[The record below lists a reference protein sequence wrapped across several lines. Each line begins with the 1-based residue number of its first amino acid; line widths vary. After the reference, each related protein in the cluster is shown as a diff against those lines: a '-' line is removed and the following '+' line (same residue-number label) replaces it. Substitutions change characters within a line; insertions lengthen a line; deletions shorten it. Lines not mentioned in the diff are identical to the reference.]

1 MRPKR
6 SRVRVSIGGVSQTD
20 VDVLIRGGTVYDG
33 SGSAP
38 FVGDVA
44 IRGDFIASVGPSR
57 LRADLELDATGL
69 AVAPGFVN
77 MLSWATE
84 SLIADGRSQ
93 SDIRQGVTLEVFGE
107 GMSMG
112 PLNASMQRDS
122 RERQGDIQYAIEW
135 TTLGDYLAF
144 LERRGVSCNVAS
156 FVGATTLRIHE
167 IGYADRPPSSDEL
180 ERMCELARQ
189 AMLEGALG
197 VGSSLIYAPAFYA
210 ATDELTALVTA
221 VAPYGGMYISHLR
234 SEAARLEQA
243 VDELISIAR
252 ASGAPAEI
260 YHLKAAGA
268 ANWPRLG
275 AVIDQIETARSS
287 GLAITA
293 DVYPYTAGST
303 GLNATMPPWV
313 QAGGHAAWVARLRD
327 PDTRAHLRQAMRT
340 PSDDWE
346 NMLLMA
352 GSADNVLL
360 VGFRSERL
368 KPLAGKTLAE
378 VAAQRGTSPE
388 DTIFDL
394 IVEDDSR
401 VQTIYFMID
410 EDNIRRELRLPW
422 VSFGSDAASLAP
434 EGVFLR
440 SSTHPRAYGTFAR
453 VLGRYVRDEGLLPL
467 EEAIRRLS
475 RLPADTLKLDR
486 RGALRDGYFAD
497 VVVFDPARIQ
507 DHATYTVPH
516 AYASGVEHVFVNG
529 VQVLDRGEH
538 TGATPGRALRGAG
551 ARRR

>member
-1 MRPKR
+1 
-6 SRVRVSIGGVSQTD
+6 VSQAD

-33 SGSAP
+33 SGAPP

-44 IRGDFIASVGPSR
+44 IRGDVIASVGQTQ
-57 LRADLELDATGL
+57 LRGALEVDAAGL
-69 AVAPGFVN
+69 AVAPGFIN

-112 PLNASMQRDS
+112 PLSPSMQRLD
-122 RERQGDIQYAIEW
+122 RDRQGDIKYTIEW
-135 TTLGDYLAF
+135 TTLGEYLAF

-156 FVGATTLRIHE
+156 FVGATTVRIHE
-167 IGYADRPPSSDEL
+167 LGYADRPPTADEL
-180 ERMCELARQ
+180 ERMCQLVRD
-189 AMLEGALG
+189 AMEDGALG
-197 VGSSLIYAPAFYA
+197 VGSSLIYAPACYA
-210 ATDELTALVTA
+210 ATDELTALVSA
-221 VAPYGGMYISHLR
+221 AAPYGGMYISHLR
-234 SEAARLEQA
+234 SEAAHLEQA

-252 ASGAPAEI
+252 DAGAPAEI

-268 ANWPRLG
+268 ANWGKLEG
-275 AVIDQIETARSS
+275 VVGQIETARAH

-293 DVYPYTAGST
+293 DLYPYTAGST

-313 QAGGHAAWVARLRD
+313 QEGGHAAWAARLRD
-327 PDTRAHLRQAMRT
+327 PDMRARLRQEMQT
-340 PSDDWE
+340 PSDAWE
-346 NMLLMA
+346 NMFSMA
-352 GSADNVLL
+352 GSTENILL

-368 KPLAGKTLAE
+368 KPLAGRSLAA
-378 VAAQRGTSPE
+378 VSALRGTSPE

-410 EDNIRRELRLPW
+410 EANIRRELQLPW

-453 VLGRYVRDEGLLPL
+453 ILGHYVRDEAVLPV

-475 RLPADTLKLDR
+475 RLPAENLKLDR
-486 RGALRDGYFAD
+486 RGALRPGYFAD
-497 VVVFDPARIQ
+497 VVLFDPLRIQ
-507 DHATYTVPH
+507 DHATYTAPQT
-516 AYASGVEHVFVNG
+516 YATGVEHVFVNG
-529 VQVLDRGEH
+529 VHVLKAGEH
-538 TGATPGRALRGAG
+538 TGATSGRALRGPG
-551 ARRR
+551 SR

>member
-1 MRPKR
+1 
-6 SRVRVSIGGVSQTD
+6 VSQAD

-33 SGSAP
+33 SGAPP

-44 IRGDFIASVGPSR
+44 IRGDVIASVGQTQ
-57 LRADLELDATGL
+57 LRGALEVDAAGL
-69 AVAPGFVN
+69 AVAPGFIN

-112 PLNASMQRDS
+112 PLSPSMQRLD
-122 RERQGDIQYAIEW
+122 RDRQGDIKYTIEW
-135 TTLGDYLAF
+135 TTLGEYLAF

-156 FVGATTLRIHE
+156 FVGATTVRIHE
-167 IGYADRPPSSDEL
+167 LGYADRPPTADEL
-180 ERMCELARQ
+180 ERMCQLVRD
-189 AMLEGALG
+189 AMEDGALG
-197 VGSSLIYAPAFYA
+197 VGSSLIYAPACYA
-210 ATDELTALVTA
+210 ATDELTALVSA
-221 VAPYGGMYISHLR
+221 AAPYGGMYISHLR
-234 SEAARLEQA
+234 SEAAHLEQA

-252 ASGAPAEI
+252 DAGAPAEI

-268 ANWPRLG
+268 ANWGKLEG
-275 AVIDQIETARSS
+275 VVGQIETARAH

-293 DVYPYTAGST
+293 DLYPYTAGST

-313 QAGGHAAWVARLRD
+313 QEGGHAAWAARLRD
-327 PDTRAHLRQAMRT
+327 PDMRARLRQEMQT
-340 PSDDWE
+340 PSDAWE
-346 NMLLMA
+346 NMFSMA
-352 GSADNVLL
+352 GSTENILL

-368 KPLAGKTLAE
+368 KPLAGRSLAA
-378 VAAQRGTSPE
+378 VSALRGTSPE

-410 EDNIRRELRLPW
+410 EANIRRELQLPW

-453 VLGRYVRDEGLLPL
+453 ILGHYVRDEAVLPL

-475 RLPADTLKLDR
+475 RLPAENLKLDR
-486 RGALRDGYFAD
+486 RGALRPGYFAD
-497 VVVFDPARIQ
+497 VVLFDPLRIQ
-507 DHATYTVPH
+507 DHATYTAPQT
-516 AYASGVEHVFVNG
+516 YATGVEHVFVNG
-529 VQVLDRGEH
+529 VHVLKAGEH
-538 TGATPGRALRGAG
+538 TGATSGRALRGPG
-551 ARRR
+551 SRRR

>member
-1 MRPKR
+1 
-6 SRVRVSIGGVSQTD
+6 VSQAD

-33 SGSAP
+33 SGAPP

-44 IRGDFIASVGPSR
+44 IRGDVIASVGQTQ
-57 LRADLELDATGL
+57 LRGALEVDAAGL
-69 AVAPGFVN
+69 AVAPGFIN

-112 PLNASMQRDS
+112 PLSPSMQRLD
-122 RERQGDIQYAIEW
+122 RDRQGDIKYTIEW
-135 TTLGDYLAF
+135 TTLGEYLAF

-156 FVGATTLRIHE
+156 FVGATTVRIHE
-167 IGYADRPPSSDEL
+167 LGYADRPPTADEL
-180 ERMCELARQ
+180 ERMCQLVRD
-189 AMLEGALG
+189 AMEDGALG
-197 VGSSLIYAPAFYA
+197 VGSSLIYAPACYA
-210 ATDELTALVTA
+210 ATDELTALVSA
-221 VAPYGGMYISHLR
+221 AAPYGGMYISHLR
-234 SEAARLEQA
+234 SEAAHLEQA

-252 ASGAPAEI
+252 DAGAPAEI

-268 ANWPRLG
+268 SNWGKLEG
-275 AVIDQIETARSS
+275 VVGQIETARAH

-293 DVYPYTAGST
+293 DLYPYTAGST

-313 QAGGHAAWVARLRD
+313 QEGGHAAWAARLRD
-327 PDTRAHLRQAMRT
+327 PDMRARLRQEMQT
-340 PSDDWE
+340 PSDAWE
-346 NMLLMA
+346 NMFSMA
-352 GSADNVLL
+352 GSTENILL

-368 KPLAGKTLAE
+368 KPLAGRSLAA
-378 VAAQRGTSPE
+378 VSALRGTSPE

-410 EDNIRRELRLPW
+410 EANIRRELQLPW

-453 VLGRYVRDEGLLPL
+453 ILGHYVRDEAVLPV

-475 RLPADTLKLDR
+475 RLPAENLKLDR
-486 RGALRDGYFAD
+486 RGALRPGYFAD
-497 VVVFDPARIQ
+497 VVLFDPLRIQ
-507 DHATYTVPH
+507 DHATYTAPQT
-516 AYASGVEHVFVNG
+516 YATGVEHVFVNG
-529 VQVLDRGEH
+529 VHVLKAGEH
-538 TGATPGRALRGAG
+538 TGATSGRALRGPG
-551 ARRR
+551 SRRR

>member
-1 MRPKR
+1 
-6 SRVRVSIGGVSQTD
+6 VSQAD
-20 VDVLIRGGTVYDG
+20 VDVLIHGGTVYDG

-44 IRGDFIASVGPSR
+44 IRGDLIASVGPSR
-57 LRADLELDATGL
+57 LRGDLEVDASGL
-69 AVAPGFVN
+69 AVAPGFIN

-107 GMSMG
+107 GISMG
-112 PLNASMQRDS
+112 PLNPGMQRES

-167 IGYADRPPSSDEL
+167 LGYADRPPSADEL

-210 ATDELTALVTA
+210 ATDELTALVSA
-221 VAPYGGMYISHLR
+221 VQPYGGMYISHLR
-234 SEAARLEQA
+234 SEAAHLEQA

-252 ASGAPAEI
+252 SSGAPAEI

-268 ANWPRLG
+268 ANWTRLE
-275 AVIDQIETARSS
+275 AVIGQIEAARSA

-293 DVYPYTAGST
+293 DIYPYTAGST

-313 QAGGHAAWVARLRD
+313 QADGHVAWLNRLRD
-327 PDTRAHLRQAMRT
+327 PDIRARLRQAMRT

-346 NMLLMA
+346 NMFLLA
-352 GSADNVLL
+352 GSADNILP

-368 KPLAGKTLAE
+368 KPLAGRTLADI
-378 VAAQRGTSPE
+378 AAQRGTSPE

-394 IVEDDSR
+394 IVEDDGR

-410 EDNIRRELRLPW
+410 EDNIRRELQLPW

-434 EGVFLR
+434 EDVFLR

-453 VLGRYVRDEGLLPL
+453 VLGRYVRDEGLIPL
-467 EEAIRRLS
+467 EDAVRRLS
-475 RLPADTLKLDR
+475 RLPADNLKLDR
-486 RGALRDGYFAD
+486 RGALREGYFAD
-497 VVVFDPARIQ
+497 VVVFDPEHIQ
-507 DHATYTVPH
+507 DHATYTAPH
-516 AYASGVEHVFVNG
+516 TYATGVEHVFVNG
-529 VQVLDRGEH
+529 VQVLERGEH
-538 TGATPGRALRGAG
+538 TGATPGRALRGPG
-551 ARRR
+551 ARGGLGSRS

>member
-1 MRPKR
+1 
-6 SRVRVSIGGVSQTD
+6 VSQAD

-33 SGSAP
+33 SGAPP

-44 IRGDFIASVGPSR
+44 IRGDVIASVGQTQ
-57 LRADLELDATGL
+57 LRGALEVDAAGL
-69 AVAPGFVN
+69 AVAPGFIN

-93 SDIRQGVTLEVFGE
+93 SDIRQGVSLEVFGE

-112 PLNASMQRDS
+112 PLSPSMQRLD
-122 RERQGDIQYAIEW
+122 RDRQGDIKYTIEW
-135 TTLGDYLAF
+135 TTLGEYLAF

-156 FVGATTLRIHE
+156 FVGATTVRIHE
-167 IGYADRPPSSDEL
+167 LGYADRPPTADEL
-180 ERMCELARQ
+180 ERMCQLVRD
-189 AMLEGALG
+189 AMEDGALG
-197 VGSSLIYAPAFYA
+197 VGSSLIYAPACYA
-210 ATDELTALVTA
+210 ATDELTALVSA
-221 VAPYGGMYISHLR
+221 AAPYGGMYISHLR
-234 SEAARLEQA
+234 SEAAHLEQA

-252 ASGAPAEI
+252 DAGAPAEI

-268 ANWPRLG
+268 SNWGKLEG
-275 AVIDQIETARSS
+275 VVGQIETARAH

-293 DVYPYTAGST
+293 DLYPYTAGST

-313 QAGGHAAWVARLRD
+313 QEGGHAAWAARLRD
-327 PDTRAHLRQAMRT
+327 PDIRARLRQEMQT
-340 PSDDWE
+340 PSDAWE
-346 NMLLMA
+346 NMFSMA
-352 GSADNVLL
+352 GSTENILL

-368 KPLAGKTLAE
+368 KPLAGRSLAA
-378 VAAQRGTSPE
+378 VSALRGTSPE

-410 EDNIRRELRLPW
+410 EANIRRELQLPW

-453 VLGRYVRDEGLLPL
+453 ILGHYVRDEAVLPV

-475 RLPADTLKLDR
+475 RLPAENLKLDR
-486 RGALRDGYFAD
+486 RGALRPGYFAD
-497 VVVFDPARIQ
+497 VVLFDPLRIQ
-507 DHATYTVPH
+507 DHATYTAPQT
-516 AYASGVEHVFVNG
+516 YATGVEHVFVNG
-529 VQVLDRGEH
+529 VHVLKAGEH
-538 TGATPGRALRGAG
+538 TGATSGRALRGPG
-551 ARRR
+551 SRRR

>member
-1 MRPKR
+1 
-6 SRVRVSIGGVSQTD
+6 VSQAD

-33 SGSAP
+33 SGAPP

-44 IRGDFIASVGPSR
+44 IRGDVIASVGQTQ
-57 LRADLELDATGL
+57 LRGALEVDAAGL
-69 AVAPGFVN
+69 AVAPGFIN

-112 PLNASMQRDS
+112 PLSPSMQRLD
-122 RERQGDIQYAIEW
+122 RDRQGDIKYTIEW
-135 TTLGDYLAF
+135 TTLGEYLAF

-156 FVGATTLRIHE
+156 FVGATTVRIHE
-167 IGYADRPPSSDEL
+167 LGYADRPPTADEL
-180 ERMCELARQ
+180 ERMCQLVRD
-189 AMLEGALG
+189 AMEDGALG
-197 VGSSLIYAPAFYA
+197 VGSSLIYAPACYA
-210 ATDELTALVTA
+210 ATDELTALVSA
-221 VAPYGGMYISHLR
+221 AAPYGGMYISHLR
-234 SEAARLEQA
+234 SEAAHLEQA

-252 ASGAPAEI
+252 DAGAPAEI

-268 ANWPRLG
+268 ANWGKLEG
-275 AVIDQIETARSS
+275 VVGQIETARAH

-293 DVYPYTAGST
+293 DLYPYTAGST

-313 QAGGHAAWVARLRD
+313 QEGGHAAWAARLRD
-327 PDTRAHLRQAMRT
+327 PDMRARLRQEMQT
-340 PSDDWE
+340 PSDAWE
-346 NMLLMA
+346 NMFSMA
-352 GSADNVLL
+352 GSTENILL

-368 KPLAGKTLAE
+368 KPLAGRSLAA
-378 VAAQRGTSPE
+378 VSALRGTSPE

-410 EDNIRRELRLPW
+410 EANIRRELQLPW

-453 VLGRYVRDEGLLPL
+453 ILGHYVRDEAVLPV

-475 RLPADTLKLDR
+475 RLPAENLKLDR
-486 RGALRDGYFAD
+486 RGALRPGYFAD
-497 VVVFDPARIQ
+497 VVLFDPLRIQ
-507 DHATYTVPH
+507 DHATYTAPQT
-516 AYASGVEHVFVNG
+516 YATGVEHVFVNG
-529 VQVLDRGEH
+529 VHVLKAGEH
-538 TGATPGRALRGAG
+538 TGATSGRALRGPG
-551 ARRR
+551 SRRR